1 MAFIEA
7 IWGELKKYF
16 DKYDIGNKKFLN
28 QQEVKAFVVEVLHET
43 SQRELDYVFWNI
55 FRVDPDGNK

>member
-16 DKYDIGNKKFLN
+16 DKYDIGSKGYLN
-28 QQEVKAFVVEVLHET
+28 EAEVKAFVVEVLH
-43 SQRELDYVFWNI
+43 
-55 FRVDPDGNK
+55 